1 MLIVLGGGI
10 GFSLLTKSIPV
21 DPAVMFAEAIAASE
35 KQDGK
40 LVQEISEKLKDF
52 PEYSRQQKLLEGMLF
67 LGRSRPVKAIP
78 FLKEASEEKSI
89 RGRALMFLG
98 TAYAQAE
105 DPRMSISTF
114 EMALSEDENANAI
127 RQNLASM
134 LTDLLAWD
142 EALSQLSILVEKEYK
157 LAQVLKM
164 RADIRLDLELF
175 SEAAT
180 DYAASIK
187 ADKNDPLN
195 SLKAERLVKCL
206 VKTGELQKAD
216 EYIEGVDQPGTAD
229 YLNAE
234 KLVAADKSAEA
245 LVILQQF
252 RERAPNDPQMGLMF
266 GKIMLKQNTKE
277 KAEEALVILGNVV
290 RISTRD
296 IELFRIIVDLAKI
309 AGDDQ
314 LAGLAQ
320 QNVELLTEKNKLYA
334 EKLAATIKTRE
345 DFALRMEL
353 GEAAHEVGR
362 LEIATKVYDAI
373 QRYYPDKLDE
383 ISGLRTRLYE
393 PQRQLVNI
401 FGVKEASEK
410 SLEPGT
416 SPTEPVNPP
425 ASPPNAG

>member
-1 MLIVLGGGI
+1 M
-10 GFSLLTKSIPV
+10 
-21 DPAVMFAEAIAASE
+21 
-35 KQDGK
+35 
-40 LVQEISEKLKDF
+40 
-52 PEYSRQQKLLEGMLF
+52 
-67 LGRSRPVKAIP
+67 
-78 FLKEASEEKSI
+78 
-89 RGRALMFLG
+89 
-98 TAYAQAE
+98 
-105 DPRMSISTF
+105 
-114 EMALSEDENANAI
+114 
-127 RQNLASM
+127 
-134 LTDLLAWD
+134 
-142 EALSQLSILVEKEYK
+142 
-157 LAQVLKM
+157 
-164 RADIRLDLELF
+164 
-175 SEAAT
+175 
-180 DYAASIK
+180 
-187 ADKNDPLN
+187 
-195 SLKAERLVKCL
+195 
-206 VKTGELQKAD
+206 
-216 EYIEGVDQPGTAD
+216 DQPGTAD

-234 KLVAADKSAEA
+234 KLVAADKSTEA
-245 LVILQQF
+245 LAILQQF

-334 EKLAATIKTRE
+334 EKLAATIKSRE

-383 ISGLRTRLYE
+383 ISSLRTRLYE